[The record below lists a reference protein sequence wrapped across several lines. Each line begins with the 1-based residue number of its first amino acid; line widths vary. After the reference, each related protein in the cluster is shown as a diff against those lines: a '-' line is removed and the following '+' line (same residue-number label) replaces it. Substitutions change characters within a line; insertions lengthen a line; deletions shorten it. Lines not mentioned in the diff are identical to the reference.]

1 MTPRALYSVCV
12 GACTLANETRAVVN
26 GAVRVTFRVEIPVRS
41 PAINDD
47 RSAGFDPSIY
57 NGHQSVG
64 GSVRNGNEKRF
75 TGLTLNTAKHPLPL
89 NRVASMIF
97 AAIELAFVDL
107 DGR

>member
-1 MTPRALYSVCV
+1 MAPRALYIVCV
-12 GACTLANETRAVVN
+12 GACMLVNEANGVVN

-41 PAINDD
+41 QAMNDD

-75 TGLTLNTAKHPLPL
+75 TGIALNSRPF
-89 NRVASMIF
+89 IF
-97 AAIELAFVDL
+97 FIIHKWFAYSSNSYKC
-107 DGR
+107 